1 MVTDNTEPVEEGNTA
16 NAEVEVPSQ
25 GDRTFTQEEVNRLQ
39 AQLRREVRGQYS
51 DYTQLK
57 ERAAKADELEQAQLT
72 ESERLSQRAIE
83 AEKTASDAHTKMTD
97 ALISSEVRVRAV
109 QLGIVDPE
117 VAYVLMDK
125 SNVNYSNDQG
135 VTGIDDALNQLLE
148 QKPYLKGGAVRTPN
162 INPEAGQ
169 VAPVSRLTADQK
181 EAARLMGISEEQY
194 STGL

>member
-1 MVTDNTEPVEEGNTA
+1 MRKKKVL
-16 NAEVEVPSQ
+16 
-25 GDRTFTQEEVNRLQ
+25 FH
-39 AQLRREVRGQYS
+39 S

-148 QKPYLKGGAVRTPN
+148 EKPYLKGGAVRTPN